1 MWNLLF
7 TDPIFFGHYDAESIL
22 FVGFYALLCLLFVA
36 SYFLR
41 TIPPFKQIW
50 WFVKWFLIVLLVNLG
65 INFLKKEV
73 KEWWKK

>member
-1 MWNLLF
+1 MKLLF

-22 FVGFYALLCLLFVA
+22 FVGFYAVLSILFVA

-50 WFVKWFLIVLLVNLG
+50 WFVKWLLIVLLVNLG

-73 KEWWKK
+73 KEWWEK